1 LAKETSVIKENHLAN
16 PIECNIVSDLCDLF
30 YKHSE
35 CKKAENIGIIAPY
48 NVQVNAIKE
57 KFANKRFFEDIE
69 VNTVDQFQGRDKNI
83 IIMSFTNSKR
93 NSEQAKEMEIL
104 NDKRR
109 LTVAITR
116 AKNKLILVGC
126 IESLMR
132 FKALSVLIDNLKE
145 KGLIIKLST
154 SDEIVKY

>member
-1 LAKETSVIKENHLAN
+1 
-16 PIECNIVSDLCDLF
+16 
-30 YKHSE
+30 
-35 CKKAENIGIIAPY
+35 
-48 NVQVNAIKE
+48 
-57 KFANKRFFEDIE
+57 
-69 VNTVDQFQGRDKNI
+69 
-83 IIMSFTNSKR
+83 
-93 NSEQAKEMEIL
+93 MEIL